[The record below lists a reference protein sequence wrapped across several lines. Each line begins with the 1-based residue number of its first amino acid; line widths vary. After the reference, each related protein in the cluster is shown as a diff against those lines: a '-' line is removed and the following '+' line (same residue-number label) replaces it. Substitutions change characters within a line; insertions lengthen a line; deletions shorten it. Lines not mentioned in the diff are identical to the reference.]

1 MNILSTI
8 ATALLVF
15 AMLIAGSTDAFAQE
29 RDVPDLQLDS
39 PRIVVDGEAPGE
51 ELDSPRIVVDG
62 DAPDE
67 DADSEAPDED
77 ADSEAPDNGE

>member
-29 RDVPDLQLDS
+29 RDVPDQELDS
-39 PRIVVDGEAPGE
+39 PRIVVDDEAPGE

-62 DAPDE
+62 DATDDDATDDD
-67 DADSEAPDED
+67 DADSEAPDE
-77 ADSEAPDNGE
+77 E

>member
-29 RDVPDLQLDS
+29 RDVPDHELDS

-67 DADSEAPDED
+67 DADSEAPD
-77 ADSEAPDNGE
+77 NGE

>member
-15 AMLIAGSTDAFAQE
+15 AMLIAGSTNAFAQE
-29 RDVPDLQLDS
+29 SDVPDQQLDS
-39 PRIVVDGEAPGE
+39 PRIVVDGDAPGE

-67 DADSEAPDED
+67 DADSEAPD
-77 ADSEAPDNGE
+77 NGE